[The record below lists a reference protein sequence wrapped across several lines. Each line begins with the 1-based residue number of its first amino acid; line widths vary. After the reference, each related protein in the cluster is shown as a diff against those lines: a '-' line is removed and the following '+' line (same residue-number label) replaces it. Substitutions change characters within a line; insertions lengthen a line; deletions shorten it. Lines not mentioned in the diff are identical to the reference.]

1 MPLDTGALAQGFG
14 PSAVGYQD
22 RRAPLSPPS
31 LQAEATIGAALRLAR
46 EQLGLDLDLVE
57 KLTRVRR
64 SYLIN
69 IEDMRLDKL
78 PSRTFTI
85 GYIRAYAAALGL
97 DPEAAAARFRR
108 DVPGEDDTLRAPVG
122 VTRQGD
128 PRLAMICVSGAV
140 VVAGV
145 LLWNV
150 AQRAAIREGS
160 LRAGVVPVAHSL
172 AAAPRGP
179 ITLGAPTQAPIE
191 STTPK
196 PYITPG
202 MPPVSSA
209 TPIVGD
215 PADAAI
221 AEAAASPPSTFTP
234 RGTVY
239 GTPPDPSA
247 IILQANKT
255 ALVVIH
261 GADGSVYFARQL
273 HAGEAYRI
281 SDAQG
286 LTADV
291 SDPAAFDVFVAGAFK
306 GPLPDAKTPLSKL
319 VG

>member
-1 MPLDTGALAQGFG
+1 
-14 PSAVGYQD
+14 
-22 RRAPLSPPS
+22 
-31 LQAEATIGAALRLAR
+31 
-46 EQLGLDLDLVE
+46 
-57 KLTRVRR
+57 
-64 SYLIN
+64 
-69 IEDMRLDKL
+69 MRMDKL

-85 GYIRAYAAALGL
+85 GYVRAYAAALGL

-108 DVPGEDDTLRAPVG
+108 DVPGEDDTLRPPVG
-122 VTRQGD
+122 VSRQGD
-128 PRLAMICVSGAV
+128 PRLAVICICGAV
-140 VVAGV
+140 VAAGV

-150 AQRAAIREGS
+150 AQRAAMGDSS
-160 LRAGVVPVAHSL
+160 LRAGVVPLAQSL
-172 AAAPRGP
+172 AAPPRGP
-179 ITLGAPTQAPIE
+179 VMLGAPTQAPIE

-196 PYITPG
+196 PDITPG
-202 MPPVSSA
+202 MPPASDA
-209 TPIVGD
+209 APIVGD
-215 PADAAI
+215 PADEAI

-239 GTPPDPSA
+239 GTAPDPSA

-273 HAGEAYRI
+273 RAGEAYRI

-306 GPLPDAKTPLSKL
+306 GPLPAAQTPLSKL